1 MAAARA
7 PRSRRAAVRAI
18 AASALLVALGAGSAP
33 FARAQARTPEELLAT
48 LAMLEDTRCPDAA
61 QVAAYL
67 QDVFAPAVRARAA
80 LALARLQDS
89 TAVDGLADRLRR
101 DAAAEVRREAAF
113 ALGETGHRSAY
124 DILAWAQENDGDL
137 EVRALAVE
145 ALGKIGDRRATGVC
159 VRNLAEREPRLRREA
174 AIALWRLQ
182 DTTAVLALT
191 TALHERDPEARAMVV
206 WALERMAPA
215 RLVVPDVA
223 ALAADSSWL
232 VRASAARTLGR
243 QASSAGVPALLR
255 LLGDDEVRVRV
266 NACRSLGQ
274 IADSSA
280 LPQLLA
286 RLDDAHPHVRETA
299 ATALGKL
306 REPDVAS
313 RLAELGAGD
322 REPAVRVA
330 AAGALAELLG
340 ATDAERAFSLL
351 QPLLHDPRE
360 RVRAA
365 AWQGLG
371 RVDRPQSRA
380 FLVSCLSGS
389 TNATGGRMITP
400 LERAAAAGALA
411 ELGDTTA
418 RPALLA
424 ALRETDAGLVASAVE
439 ALGDLGGGDPAT
451 VAAIVAAM
459 RANASPNEPDVLVSG
474 LEALGKLKAAEGVPL
489 AEEALASP
497 QPRVR
502 EAARSLLRAVLGDS
516 AAAELV
522 RAHGPPPWRAAPVAD
537 YEKPLPSAKT
547 AVIRTA
553 RGDITLELHPEDAP
567 RTVANFVT
575 LARRGYYDKLA
586 FHRVVPNF
594 VAQDGD
600 PTGTGWGGPGYAI
613 RCEYNRRRYGTGT
626 VGMALS
632 GKDTGGSQW
641 FITHSPQPHLDGRYT
656 VFGQVTKG
664 FDVLA
669 RITLGDAIES
679 VTVK

>member
-1 MAAARA
+1 MAAVRA
-7 PRSRRAAVRAI
+7 SRSRRAAARAI
-18 AASALLVALGAGSAP
+18 AASALLVALGVGPAP
-33 FARAQARTPEELLAT
+33 SARAQARTPEELLAT

-67 QDVFAPAVRARAA
+67 QDAFAPAVRARAA

-101 DAAAEVRREAAF
+101 DAAADVRREAAF
-113 ALGETGHRSAY
+113 ALGETGHRGAY
-124 DILAWAQENDGDL
+124 DALAWAQENDGDL

-191 TALHERDPEARAMVV
+191 TALHESDPEARAMVV

-215 RLVVPDVA
+215 RLVVPEVA
-223 ALAADSSWL
+223 KLAADASWL
-232 VRASAARTLGR
+232 VRAYVARTLGR
-243 QASSAGVPALLR
+243 QGSSDGLAALFR
-255 LLGDDEVRVRV
+255 LLEDAEVRVRV
-266 NACRSLGQ
+266 NACRALGQ

-280 LPQLLA
+280 VPQMLA
-286 RLDDAHPHVRETA
+286 RLDDPHPHVRETA
-299 ATALGKL
+299 VTALGRL
-306 REPDVAS
+306 RERDVAP
-313 RLAELGAGD
+313 RLAEMAKD
-322 REPAVRVA
+322 REPAVRGAV
-330 AAGALAELLG
+330 AGAASELLG
-340 ATDAERAFSLL
+340 AADSAAAWALL
-351 QPLLHDPRE
+351 RPLTADRHE
-360 RVRAA
+360 RVRAQ
-365 AWQGLG
+365 AWQGLA
-371 RVDRPQSRA
+371 RVRHPEARA
-380 FLVSCLSGS
+380 ALIRCLAGGTTGAGS
-389 TNATGGRMITP
+389 AAPTL

-451 VAAIVAAM
+451 VPAVIVAI

-474 LEALGKLKAAEGVPL
+474 LEVLGKLKAAEGVPL
-489 AEEALASP
+489 AGEALASP

-516 AAAELV
+516 AAAEV
-522 RAHGPPPWRAAPVAD
+522 ARAHGPPPWQPAPLTD

-547 AVIRTA
+547 AVIRTV
-553 RGDITLELHPEDAP
+553 RGEITIELYPEDAP

-575 LARRGYYDKLA
+575 LARLGYYDKLA

-594 VAQDGD
+594 VVQDGD

-632 GKDTGGSQW
+632 GKDTGGSQY

-656 VFGQVTKG
+656 VFGQVVKG
-664 FDVLA
+664 FEVLEKL
-669 RITLGDAIES
+669 TLGDAIKG
-679 VTVK
+679 VTVE